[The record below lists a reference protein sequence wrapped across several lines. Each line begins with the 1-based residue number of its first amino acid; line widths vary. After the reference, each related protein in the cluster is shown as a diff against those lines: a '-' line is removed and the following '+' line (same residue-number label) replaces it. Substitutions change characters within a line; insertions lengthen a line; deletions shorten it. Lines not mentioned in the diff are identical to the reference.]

1 MPEGTPSPRREGAR
15 SSTRQHSHGA
25 SLMEG
30 LPRVIDLVPRRFLS
44 FFLLFAAGVLGI
56 AALEGLYW
64 WMPKVASLTTDGT
77 IETLDLDA
85 EGSLAVWFSSFLL
98 TIAGFTA
105 LLIFSV
111 RRRQVDDY
119 SARYRVW
126 LWAAGC
132 WFLLSLDETAS
143 LHEGFNGLMTF
154 LTGTRLYGDGSLW
167 WMIAYGLLLGQVGLV
182 LWLEMKTCLASR
194 MAMVGTAICFAVAI
208 AAQLDVALPW
218 LGVRGG
224 IMLEEGAEMLG
235 DLLLLLGMGLHARHV
250 ILALGPRREGAVRK
264 KKTASSETGE
274 KAEKE
279 KDKEKEKEVAEPKE
293 KAKPRPAPQA
303 KPKLDAPAK
312 ARPEAPAAKPLAAES
327 FKPNVSGG
335 SAASTPAKA
344 PLIPPSIAISPSKP
358 EAPKPQVRVDEAE
371 DLGGNHRKLTKAER
385 KAMKRDKQRF
395 DEGDE

>member
-1 MPEGTPSPRREGAR
+1 
-15 SSTRQHSHGA
+15 
-25 SLMEG
+25 MEG
-30 LPRVIDLVPRRFLS
+30 LPRVIDLVPRRLLA
-44 FFLLFAAGVLGI
+44 FFLLFLAGVLAI

-64 WMPKVASLTTDGT
+64 WMPQVASLTTDGT

-111 RRRQVDDY
+111 RRRQVADY

-167 WMIAYGLLLGQVGLV
+167 WIIAYGLLLGQVGLV
-182 LWLEMKTCLASR
+182 LWLEMRTCLASR

-208 AAQLDVALPW
+208 AAQLDMALPW

-250 ILALGPRREGAVRK
+250 ILALGPRREGGVRK
-264 KKTASSETGE
+264 KKAVSAESTE
-274 KAEKE
+274 KSE
-279 KDKEKEKEVAEPKE
+279 KDKGKEKESAEPKE
-293 KAKPRPAPQA
+293 KTRPRPAPQA
-303 KPKLDAPAK
+303 RPRVDAPAK
-312 ARPEAPAAKPLAAES
+312 ARPEAPAAKPLAAEAPKS
-327 FKPNVSGG
+327 NSLG
-335 SAASTPAKA
+335 SNTASTPAKT
-344 PLIPPSIAISPSKP
+344 PLIPPSIAISPAKT
-358 EAPKPQVRVDEAE
+358 EASKPQVRVDEAE

-395 DEGDE
+395 DGDDL